1 MLGMEVPGFNPGKSC
16 IFQYFCASFLVKRGI
31 RNCGIGK
38 THLLQIVQLVVYSI
52 VIVLYLPCDSSAWH
66 ATAMNKQQLGE
77 H

>member
-1 MLGMEVPGFNPGKSC
+1 MLGMAVPGFNPGKYFSILLC
-16 IFQYFCASFLVKRGI
+16 IFFSKRRI
-31 RNCGIGK
+31 RNCRINK

-66 ATAMNKQQLGE
+66 ATAMNKQQLDK